1 MIGLL
6 VLLLV
11 AVGFVVWDR
20 SSPTSV
26 APDTRMVRN
35 GTVLTVVGAV
45 TSVFFWWI
53 WIPLVVLVAG
63 ASMVV
68 IGRHRVVPTP

>member
-6 VLLLV
+6 VLLVV
-11 AVGFVVWDR
+11 AVGAVVWDR

-26 APDTRMVRN
+26 SPDTRMVRN
-35 GTVLTVVGAV
+35 GIVVTVVGV
-45 TSVFFWWI
+45 VSSVFFWRA
-53 WIPLVVLVAG
+53 WIPLVVPVVG

-68 IGRHRVVPTP
+68 IGRHRVVPTA